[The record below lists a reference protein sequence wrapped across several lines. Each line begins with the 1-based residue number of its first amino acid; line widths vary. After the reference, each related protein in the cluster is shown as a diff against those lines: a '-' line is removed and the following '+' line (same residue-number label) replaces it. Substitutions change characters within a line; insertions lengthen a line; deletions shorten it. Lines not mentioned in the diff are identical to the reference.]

1 MRLKLPLIVTLL
13 FACSTPVL
21 GANDPFMT
29 GTWMLPHCKA
39 ATEGKPGYGAW
50 GGHCAGIIEALGW
63 VGSKSGVLCVPAGA
77 VITGNQAQ
85 RVVIRW
91 LEMHPEKLHLDF
103 KELAM
108 EALVNT
114 WPCRKQ

>member
-29 GTWMLPHCKA
+29 GTFMLPHCKA
-39 ATEGKPGYGAW
+39 ASERPNPGVW

-63 VGSKSGVLCVPAGA
+63 IGSSAGRLCLPAGG
-77 VITGNQAQ
+77 ITGAQAQ
-85 RVVIRW
+85 RVVVRW

-108 EALVNT
+108 EALVDV